1 MQRFAYARRRRSYSR
16 SERGQS
22 MVEMALMMTILLVIL
37 SGVLDLGR
45 GFFSF
50 IAIQN
55 AAAEGALYAAINPR
69 CRDATVTGCADPN
82 NVLFRARH
90 ESPEGLVDKQRM
102 TVELTCHNN
111 NTSCEFSQLS
121 EGHPITVTVVYQF
134 QMLGPFSAALP
145 DGHLY
150 FKAHAVQNILDLK

>member
-1 MQRFAYARRRRSYSR
+1 MNRISYRRLRKR

-22 MVEMALMMTILLVIL
+22 MVEMALMLTILLVML
-37 SGVLDLGR
+37 SAVLDLGR

-69 CRDATVTGCADPN
+69 CRSADVIGCADPN

-102 TVELTCHNN
+102 TVNVTCDDGA
-111 NTSCEFSQLS
+111 TCGSAALI
-121 EGHPITVTVVYQF
+121 EGQPITVTVVYQF
-134 QMLGPFSAALP
+134 QLLGPFSAMTP
-145 DGHLY
+145 DGQLY
-150 FKAHAVQNILDLK
+150 FKAHAVQNILDVK

>member
-1 MQRFAYARRRRSYSR
+1 MKQRFHRPSHNR

-22 MVEMALMMTILLVIL
+22 MVEMALMMTILLIVL
-37 SGVLDLGR
+37 SAVLDLGR

-69 CRDATVTGCADPN
+69 CPDANVAGCTNPN
-82 NVLFRARH
+82 NVVFRTQN
-90 ESPEGLVDKQRM
+90 ESPDGLVDKQKM
-102 TVELTCHNN
+102 TISVSCDDGATCG
-111 NTSCEFSQLS
+111 SSALI
-121 EGHPITVTVVYQF
+121 EGHPITVTVLYQF
-134 QMLGPFSAALP
+134 QMLGPFSGAVP

-150 FKAHAVQNILDLK
+150 FKAHAVQNILNVK

>member
-1 MQRFAYARRRRSYSR
+1 MKQLLRRQARHH

-22 MVEMALMMTILLVIL
+22 MVEMALMMTILLVTL
-37 SGVLDLGR
+37 SAVLDLGR

-69 CRDATVTGCADPN
+69 CRSADVTGCADPN

-102 TVELTCHNN
+102 TVNVTCDDG
-111 NTSCEFSQLS
+111 TTCGSGALI
-121 EGHPITVTVVYQF
+121 EGRPITVTVIYQF
-134 QMLGPFSAALP
+134 QMLGPLSGAVP
-145 DGHLY
+145 DGQLY
-150 FKAHAVQNILDLK
+150 FKAHAVQNILDVKE

>member
-1 MQRFAYARRRRSYSR
+1 MRQILRRRSFKR

-22 MVEMALMMTILLVIL
+22 MVEMALMMTVLLVIL

-69 CRDATVTGCADPN
+69 CRDASVTGCGDPN
-82 NVLFRARH
+82 NVVFRTRN
-90 ESPEGLVDKQRM
+90 ESPDGLVNKQKM
-102 TVELTCHNN
+102 AIAVSCDDGAACAYSSLVE
-111 NTSCEFSQLS
+111 
-121 EGHPITVTVVYQF
+121 GRPITVTVVYRF
-134 QMLGPFSAALP
+134 QMLGPFSGAVP
-145 DGHLY
+145 DGQLY
-150 FKAHAVQNILDLK
+150 FKAHAVQNILDVK

>member
-1 MQRFAYARRRRSYSR
+1 MKKTFYRRVGHR

-22 MVEMALMMTILLVIL
+22 MVEMALMMTILLVVL
-37 SGVLDLGR
+37 SAVLDLGR

-69 CRDATVTGCADPN
+69 CRNADVTGCTDPN

-102 TVELTCHNN
+102 TVAVSCDDGATCG
-111 NTSCEFSQLS
+111 TGALI
-121 EGHPITVTVVYQF
+121 EGRPITVTVIYQF
-134 QMLGPFSAALP
+134 QMLGPFSGVLP
-145 DGHLY
+145 DGQLY
-150 FKAHAVQNILDLK
+150 FKAHAVQNILDVK